1 MIEILKSRGGRE
13 ERKEKEE
20 GKEKRKWS
28 NNVSSRDFQVS
39 SLLATSLRVALLV
52 RVSSVIEA

>member
-1 MIEILKSRGGRE
+1 MNEILKRRGGRE

-20 GKEKRKWS
+20 GKEKRKRS
-28 NNVSSRDFQVS
+28 NNVCSRDFQVS

-52 RVSSVIEA
+52 RLSSVIEA